1 MSAATPRARHSST
14 ASKPTEQISPANPEA
29 GTAVDA
35 VASFIET
42 PGQTLVVKVTPRAKV
57 PLMQLMQLFNADPE
71 GTLAQFNIEAST
83 GL

>member
-1 MSAATPRARHSST
+1 
-14 ASKPTEQISPANPEA
+14 
-29 GTAVDA
+29 
-35 VASFIET
+35 
-42 PGQTLVVKVTPRAKV
+42 V